1 MSFVSNATF
10 PLESTT
16 WLHVALAIFAA
27 AFAAGC
33 LALTQ
38 TDRVSISVGELWI
51 ICGSLTVIGLVCLIA
66 HWDSNRGRK
75 VKQADVVEEWEEP
88 YKPGV

>member
-1 MSFVSNATF
+1 M
-10 PLESTT
+10 
-16 WLHVALAIFAA
+16 ALAIFAA
-27 AFAAGC
+27 AFAAGG

-51 ICGSLTVIGLVCLIA
+51 ICSSLTVIGLVCLIA

-88 YKPGV
+88 PYGSGV